1 MNEVPRMLIPLAI
14 IYHGHLLC
22 APYQGPCGEVVE
34 AGWEG
39 QGRGGEGMGRMGRKL
54 TKEIRKIVPI
64 LQGFAASVKEVRY
77 THIMPAVCSPKT

>member
-1 MNEVPRMLIPLAI
+1 
-14 IYHGHLLC
+14 
-22 APYQGPCGEVVE
+22 
-34 AGWEG
+34 
-39 QGRGGEGMGRMGRKL
+39 MGRMGRKL